1 MCLAAPMKVI
11 EIQGEGETALVERDG
26 VRQTIYL
33 GIVDAMPQIGDY
45 VIIHA
50 GFAIRTLSEEDA
62 LENIRLIS
70 QLDEAAIF

>member
-1 MCLAAPMKVI
+1 MCLAVPMKVI
-11 EIQGEGETALVERDG
+11 EIQGQGETALVERDG
-26 VRQTIYL
+26 VTQTVYL
-33 GIVDAMPQIGDY
+33 GIVDAMPQVGDY